1 MSKLNHVAII
11 LDGNRRWAKEKGKKP
26 EYGHKKGAEN
36 LEELV
41 KALKEEKLI
50 NILTVYIFSTEN
62 WKRSK
67 FEVTYLMNLFELYFK
82 RLIKDAKKHNIKVV
96 FSGSD
101 ENLTT
106 SLKKM
111 KYEAMEK
118 TKENDGLV
126 LNLCFNYGGRRE
138 IVEAIKSIYED
149 IKDGKIEKED
159 IDEKYISSKMYSPE
173 IADPDLIIRTSGEMR
188 LSNFQTWEGTYSE
201 LYFIDKKWPDFK
213 IEDLKEAIVEFERRE
228 RRFGGK

>member
-173 IADPDLIIRTSGEMR
+173 IADPELIIRTSGEMR

>member
-1 MSKLNHVAII
+1 MSKLNHIAII
-11 LDGNRRWAKEKGKKP
+11 LDGNRRWAKEQGKKP

-36 LEELV
+36 LEELI
-41 KALKEEKLI
+41 KAIKKEKLI
-50 NILTVYIFSTEN
+50 NVLTVYIFSTEN

-67 FEVTYLMNLFELYFK
+67 VEVAYLMNLFSMYFK
-82 RLIKDAKKHNIKVV
+82 KLIKDAKKHNIKVV

-101 ENLTT
+101 DHLTP

-118 TKENDGLV
+118 TKDNTELV

-138 IVEAIKSIYED
+138 ILEGIWSIYDD
-149 IKDGKIEKED
+149 IKEGKIEKKD
-159 IDEKYISSKMYSPE
+159 ITEEYISSKMYSPE
-173 IADPDLIIRTSGEMR
+173 IPDPELIIRTSGEMR

-201 LYFIDKKWPDFK
+201 LYFVDKKWPDFK
-213 IEDLKEAIVEFERRE
+213 IEDLKEAINEFDRRE

>member
-106 SLKKM
+106 SLKNM

-138 IVEAIKSIYED
+138 IVEAIRLIYED
-149 IKDGKIEKED
+149 IKDGKIEKDD

-173 IADPDLIIRTSGEMR
+173 IADPELIIRTSGEMR

>member
-1 MSKLNHVAII
+1 
-11 LDGNRRWAKEKGKKP
+11 
-26 EYGHKKGAEN
+26 
-36 LEELV
+36 
-41 KALKEEKLI
+41 
-50 NILTVYIFSTEN
+50 
-62 WKRSK
+62 
-67 FEVTYLMNLFELYFK
+67 
-82 RLIKDAKKHNIKVV
+82 
-96 FSGSD
+96 
-101 ENLTT
+101 
-106 SLKKM
+106 M

-173 IADPDLIIRTSGEMR
+173 IADPELIIRTSGEMR

>member
-138 IVEAIKSIYED
+138 IVEAITSIYED

-173 IADPDLIIRTSGEMR
+173 IADPELIIRTSGEMR

>member
-106 SLKKM
+106 SLKNM

-138 IVEAIKSIYED
+138 IVEAIRSIYED

-173 IADPDLIIRTSGEMR
+173 IADPELIIRTSGEMR

>member
-149 IKDGKIEKED
+149 IKDGKIEKDD

-173 IADPDLIIRTSGEMR
+173 IADPELIIRTSGEMR